1 MDGLRSYMVRL
12 GSLELATVIFWM
24 LFWLANGL
32 AKLIPGVHIGV
43 KFAEKGAG
51 NPFAATLD
59 KMGWGTGL
67 GDFAFYFTGVVELL
81 LGIVFLWAL
90 IQFIMRSGSAARRP
104 WILFGLFVS
113 AIIFAVFTFASVVTA
128 TRDPAVGMALI
139 YHATYFAIVGVSWLV
154 IVGQGYWAS
163 ATSED
168 G

>member
-1 MDGLRSYMVRL
+1 MDGLKSYMVRL

-43 KFAEKGAG
+43 KFAEKG
-51 NPFAATLD
+51 NPFGGALD

-67 GDFAFYFTGVVELL
+67 GEFAYYFTGIVELL
-81 LGIVFLWAL
+81 VGILFLWTL
-90 IQFIMRSGSAARRP
+90 IQFIMRTGSAARRP
-104 WILFGLFVS
+104 WILFGLFAS
-113 AIIFAVFTFASVVTA
+113 AIIFTVFMFQNVVTA
-128 TRDPAVGMALI
+128 SRPTPLI
-139 YHATYFAIVGVSWLV
+139 WHVTYFAIVGVSWLV

>member
-43 KFAEKGAG
+43 KFADKG
-51 NPFAATLD
+51 NPFTGALD

-67 GDFAFYFTGVVELL
+67 GEFAYYFTGVVELL
-81 LGIVFLWAL
+81 VGIIFLWTL
-90 IQFIMRSGSAARRP
+90 IQFIMKSGTAARRP
-104 WILFGLFVS
+104 WILFGLFAS
-113 AIIFAVFTFASVVTA
+113 AIIFAVFTFQNVVTA
-128 TRDPAVGMALI
+128 SRPTPLI
-139 YHATYFAIVGVSWLV
+139 WHVSYFGIVGISWLV

>member
-43 KFAEKGAG
+43 KFADKG
-51 NPFAATLD
+51 NPFGGALD

-67 GDFAFYFTGVVELL
+67 GEFAYYFTGVFELIV
-81 LGIVFLWAL
+81 GIIFLWTL
-90 IQFIMRSGSAARRP
+90 IQFIMRSGTAARRP
-104 WILFGLFVS
+104 WILFGLFLS
-113 AIIFAVFTFASVVTA
+113 AIIFAVFTFQNVVTA
-128 TRDPAVGMALI
+128 SRPTPLI
-139 YHATYFAIVGVSWLV
+139 WHVTYFAIVGVSWLV

>member
-1 MDGLRSYMVRL
+1 M
-12 GSLELATVIFWM
+12 ATVIFWM

-43 KFAEKGAG
+43 KFADKG
-51 NPFAATLD
+51 NPFGGALD

-67 GDFAFYFTGVVELL
+67 GEFAYYFTGVFELIV
-81 LGIVFLWAL
+81 GIIFLWTL
-90 IQFIMRSGSAARRP
+90 IQFIMRSGTAARRP
-104 WILFGLFVS
+104 WILFGLFLS
-113 AIIFAVFTFASVVTA
+113 AIIFAVFTFQNVVTA
-128 TRDPAVGMALI
+128 SRPTPLI
-139 YHATYFAIVGVSWLV
+139 WHVTYFAIVGVSWLV

>member
-32 AKLIPGVHIGV
+32 AKLIPGVHVGV
-43 KFAEKGAG
+43 KFAEKG
-51 NPFAATLD
+51 NPFGDALD

-67 GDFAFYFTGVVELL
+67 GEFAYYFTGVFELIV
-81 LGIVFLWAL
+81 GIIFLWTL
-90 IQFIMRSGSAARRP
+90 IQFIMRSGTAARRP
-104 WILFGLFVS
+104 WILFGLFLS
-113 AIIFAVFTFASVVTA
+113 AIIFAVFTFQNVVTA
-128 TRDPAVGMALI
+128 SRPTPLI
-139 YHATYFAIVGVSWLV
+139 WHVTYFAIVGVSWLV

>member
-43 KFAEKGAG
+43 KFAEKG
-51 NPFAATLD
+51 NPFGGALD

-67 GDFAFYFTGVVELL
+67 GEFAYYFTGVFELIV
-81 LGIVFLWAL
+81 GIIFLWTL
-90 IQFIMRSGSAARRP
+90 IQFIMRSGTAARRP
-104 WILFGLFVS
+104 WILFGLFLS
-113 AIIFAVFTFASVVTA
+113 AIIFAVFTFQNVVTA
-128 TRDPAVGMALI
+128 SRPTPLI
-139 YHATYFAIVGVSWLV
+139 WHVTYFAIVGVSWLV